1 MSTPTNPIS
10 PSTATEADF
19 QRLISLQ
26 QLFSEADAK
35 FDRIQAKVDD
45 VLRVSIDC
53 EKAEYAAAKSVRDE
67 AEAEIK
73 LIVGRHPEWL
83 DGRSVKTPFG
93 SVEFRAGSKIVVANE
108 EATVA
113 LIDAVH
119 GRPGSEWRPDQ
130 LVRTERTPNLDAL
143 HVLSDDQLAKIGAR
157 REKTESVT
165 VKRAKVELGKK
176 GKAPKTVPTTPE
188 KAVAA

>member
-1 MSTPTNPIS
+1 MQTSQQPSIS
-10 PSTATEADF
+10 AAASEADF

-45 VLRVSIDC
+45 LLRVSIDG
-53 EKAEYAAAKSVRDE
+53 EKSEYAAAKSVRDE

-73 LIVGRHPEWL
+73 VIVGRHPEWL
-83 DGRSVKTPFG
+83 DGRSIKTPFG
-93 SVEFRAGSKIVVANE
+93 SVEFRSGSKIVVANP

-119 GRPGSEWRPDQ
+119 GRPGSEWKPDQ

-143 HVLSDDQLAKIGAR
+143 HVLTDDQLAKIGAR

-165 VKRAKVELGKK
+165 VKRAKVDLGKK
-176 GKAPKTVPTTPE
+176 GKAPKTMAIDIGPI
-188 KAVAA
+188 A